1 MPPKFVILIS
11 NSHYQEIMAQR
22 RARTIDLG
30 DLVENTTLSVQR
42 ALEAR
47 GLQKWP
53 WGPIVI
59 GIIMQ
64 PPTPEFLSKTEMA
77 KMKG

>member
-1 MPPKFVILIS
+1 
-11 NSHYQEIMAQR
+11 MAQR

-30 DLVENTTLSVQR
+30 DLIENTTLSVQR

-47 GLQKWP
+47 GMQKWP

-64 PPTPEFLSKTEMA
+64 PPTPEFLSKTDMT
-77 KMKG
+77 KTKG